1 MPLSSVA
8 QPGIRQSPQR
18 QNLPCFGRD
27 ARMHGTTTFGN
38 VFFFNGNRETSISLI
53 DTVGFDDPERDA
65 DATINL
71 TM

>member
-38 VFFFNGNRETSISLI
+38 VFFSTATETSISLI